1 MRLTNYF
8 ITITQMVREVFTMQP
23 ATSEMSEDAFLE
35 FIQTRDE
42 KWELVNGEAVMVA
55 GSNQRH
61 QAIVANTLAA
71 LHNQLRGKG
80 CRPTAA
86 NSGVSTIFGTVRYPA
101 IVVDCGRM
109 EDQAMLAT
117 EPVLMVEVVSP
128 ATRDFNSHR
137 KVFEYKSKPGIR
149 YVLLVDTN
157 DACALLHAREGEGWC
172 ETLYERFG
180 DVIDFPEL
188 GATLA
193 LSDIYDGLDFKREPA
208 REPVRLG

>member
-1 MRLTNYF
+1 
-8 ITITQMVREVFTMQP
+8 MQP
-23 ATSEMSEDAFLE
+23 APSEMSEDAFLE

-42 KWELVNGEAVMVA
+42 KWEPVDGEAVIMA

-71 LHNQLRGKG
+71 LHNQLREKG
-80 CRPTAA
+80 CRPTAVK
-86 NSGVSTIFGTVRYPA
+86 SGISTIFGTVRFPA
-101 IVVDCGRM
+101 IVVDCGRRD
-109 EDQAMLAT
+109 DQSMLAT
-117 EPVLMVEVVSP
+117 EPMLVVEVLSP
-128 ATRDFNSHR
+128 STRDFDSHR

-149 YVLLVDTN
+149 YILLIDTN

-172 ETLYERFG
+172 ETLYQRFG

-193 LSDIYDGLDFKREPA
+193 LSDTYDGLDFKPK
-208 REPVRLG
+208 PT

>member
-1 MRLTNYF
+1 
-8 ITITQMVREVFTMQP
+8 MQP
-23 ATSEMSEDAFLE
+23 APSEMSEDAFLE
-35 FIQTRDE
+35 FIQTRDD
-42 KWELVNGEAVMVA
+42 KWELIDGEAVIMA

-101 IVVDCGRM
+101 IVVDCGRRD
-109 EDQAMLAT
+109 DQSMLAT
-117 EPVLMVEVVSP
+117 EPVLVIEVLSP
-128 ATRDFNSHR
+128 STRDFDSHR
-137 KVFEYKSKPGIR
+137 KVFEYKSKSGIR
-149 YVLLVDTN
+149 YILLIDTN
-157 DACALLHAREGEGWC
+157 DACALLHARDGQSWR

-188 GATLA
+188 GAALA
-193 LSDIYDGLDFKREPA
+193 FSDIYDGLDFKREPA
-208 REPVRLG
+208 REPVRPG